1 MPMRA
6 HEIREAFL
14 KYFERNGHTRVKS
27 SSLVP
32 QNDPT
37 LFFTNAGM
45 VQFKEAFTGEES
57 RPYTRA
63 CSSQKCMRVSGKHND
78 LENVGHTPRHH
89 TFFEML
95 GNFSFGDY
103 FKREAIEF
111 AWELLTKEYGLDEK
125 RMIVTVFRDDDEA
138 EAIWKSFVPKD
149 RIYRLGEKDN
159 FWAMGDTGPCGPCSE
174 IVWDF
179 GKGPFEA
186 PDLESDRF
194 MEIWN
199 LVFMQFNRTQSGK
212 LSKLDS
218 PSIDTGMGLERLA
231 AVMEGVRSNWE
242 TDLFK
247 PIISEIS
254 KATGSVPGKSSES
267 DVALRVIA
275 DHLRGSVFLIGDGV
289 IPSNEGRGY
298 VLRRILRRAIRYGK
312 RIGCD
317 DPFLSKLVGVVID
330 EMGGAYPELATH
342 EHFIVKVIGAEEE
355 RFYATLDKGLDLLMT
370 EAKRA
375 RNKTISGEVA
385 FKLYDTFGFPLD
397 VTQIIASDEGL
408 KVDVDGFNKL
418 MEEQR
423 ERARASWK
431 GSGEEA
437 VGDIYKELAGS
448 GIESAF
454 VGYVKDSEESKV
466 LAILAK
472 GERVKKAMEGDEI
485 EFVTAV
491 TPFYG
496 ESGGQVGDT
505 GVAVAEGTELE
516 ITDTKRPMDSLTVHR
531 AKVVRG
537 SIKEGG
543 KLTLAIDSERRDR
556 IRCNH
561 TATHLLHRALRE
573 VLGEHVKQAGSLVA
587 PDRFRFDFSHFQAM
601 TPEEIRE
608 VERRVNAAVR
618 KNYPVLTYELT
629 YDEAIAHGALAFFG
643 EKYGER
649 VRLIDIS
656 GFSKELCGGTHV
668 HAAGDIGMMKI
679 ISESSVAAGVRRV
692 EAVTGRGVEKY
703 VDELQR
709 QREEV
714 ARALRAAP
722 AEVAD
727 KVRKLAEQVSSL
739 EKELR
744 KVRSQG
750 AGAGVGDLMEQV
762 KEVAGVKLLA
772 AKVDAPD
779 RKTLGEWAE
788 RFRDKMGEGVCV
800 LAGEL
805 DGKVAVIAAVS
816 KSLTPKVHAG
826 NIVKRV
832 SEVLGGKGGGR
843 PDFAQGGGT
852 DASKVEEALKNV
864 EEMIK

>member
-1 MPMRA
+1 MRA
-6 HEIREAFL
+6 AKIREAFL
-14 KYFERNGHTRVKS
+14 KYFEKNGHTRVKS

-32 QNDPT
+32 ANDPT

-45 VQFKEAFTGEES
+45 VPFKETFTGEES
-57 RPYTRA
+57 RAYTRA

-103 FKREAIEF
+103 FKKGAIEF

-125 RMIVTVFRDDDEA
+125 RMIVTVFREDDEA
-138 EAIWKSFVPKD
+138 EKLWERFVPKD
-149 RIYRLGEKDN
+149 RIFRLDEKDN

-174 IVWDF
+174 ILWDF
-179 GKGPFEA
+179 DSGPITAAEL
-186 PDLESDRF
+186 DSDRF

-199 LVFMQFNRTQSGK
+199 LVFMQYNRDSEGK
-212 LSKLDS
+212 LNALSA

-231 AVMEGVRSNWE
+231 AVMQGVRTNWE

-247 PIISEIS
+247 PIIAEVAKVTGVDPAIS
-254 KATGSVPGKSSES
+254 NEAQT
-267 DVALRVIA
+267 ALRVIA
-275 DHLRGSVFLIGDGV
+275 DHLRSSVFLVGDGV

-312 RIGCD
+312 RIGRD
-317 DPFLSKLVGVVID
+317 EPFLSKLVGVVID

-342 EHFIVKVIGAEEE
+342 EHFVVKVIGAEEE

-375 RNKTISGEVA
+375 RGKKISGEVA

-397 VTQIIASDEGL
+397 VTEIIARDEGL
-408 KVDVDGFNKL
+408 TVDVEGFSKL
-418 MEEQR
+418 MEKQR

-431 GSGEEA
+431 GSGDEA
-437 VGDIYKELAGS
+437 VGEVYKELASEGVS
-448 GIESAF
+448 SSF
-454 VGYVKDSEESKV
+454 VGFAKDSEETRV
-466 LAILAK
+466 VAILSEGK
-472 GERVKKAMEGDEI
+472 RVKEAGAGSEI
-485 EFVTAV
+485 EFVTAS

-496 ESGGQVGDT
+496 ESGGQVGDR
-505 GVAVAEGTELE
+505 GVAVAEGIELQVV
-516 ITDTKRPMDSLTVHR
+516 DTKRPLENLTIHK

-537 SIKEGG
+537 KVKEGK
-543 KLTLAIDSERRDR
+543 KLTLAIDSDRRERTC
-556 IRCNH
+556 CNH
-561 TATHLLHRALRE
+561 TTTHLLHRALRE
-573 VLGEHVKQAGSLVA
+573 VLGEHVKQAGSYVA

-601 TPEEIRE
+601 TPEEIHE
-608 VERRVNAAVR
+608 VERRVNVAIR

-629 YDEAIAHGALAFFG
+629 YDEAVAHGALAFFG

-649 VRLIDIS
+649 VRMIDIS

-679 ISESSVAAGVRRV
+679 VSESSVAAGVRRL
-692 EAVTGRGVEKY
+692 EAVTGVGVEKF
-703 VDELQR
+703 VEEMQR
-709 QREEV
+709 QRHEV
-714 ARALRAAP
+714 AKALRSQP
-722 AEVAD
+722 SE
-727 KVRKLAEQVSSL
+727 LAEKAARLSEQVQTL
-739 EKELR
+739 EKEL
-744 KVRSQG
+744 KKLRSQG
-750 AGAGVGDLMEQV
+750 AQAGVGDLTER
-762 KEVAGVKLLA
+762 ARDIGGIKLIA
-772 AKVDAPD
+772 ERVEAPD

-788 RFRDKMGEGVCV
+788 KFRDKLGEGVCV

-805 DGKVAVIAAVS
+805 EGKVVIIAAVS
-816 KSLTPKVHAG
+816 KSLSPKVHAG
-826 NIVKRV
+826 NIVKQA
-832 SEVLGGKGGGR
+832 SEIVGGKGGGR

-852 DASKVEEALKNV
+852 DASKIDEALKSV
-864 EEMIK
+864 EESLK

>member
-1 MPMRA
+1 MRA
-6 HEIREAFL
+6 HEIRETFL
-14 KYFERNGHTRVKS
+14 KYFEKNGHTRVKS

-32 QNDPT
+32 ANDPT

-45 VQFKEAFTGEES
+45 VPFKEAFTGEET

-111 AWELLTKEYGLDEK
+111 AWELLTKEYGLDGK
-125 RMIVTVFRDDDEA
+125 RMIITVFRDDEEA
-138 EAIWKSFVPKD
+138 EEIWKHFVPKE
-149 RIYRLGEKDN
+149 RIYRLAEKDN

-174 IVWDF
+174 ILWDF
-179 GKGPFEA
+179 DSGPIKIE
-186 PDLESDRF
+186 DLDSDRF

-199 LVFMQFNRTQSGK
+199 LVFMQFNRTAEGK

-231 AVMEGVRSNWE
+231 AVMEGVRTNWE

-247 PIISEIS
+247 PIIAEIS
-254 KATGSVPGKSSES
+254 KVTGAVPGSSPEAE
-267 DVALRVIA
+267 VALRVIA
-275 DHLRGSVFLIGDGV
+275 DHLRGSVFLVGDGV

-312 RIGCD
+312 RIGRD
-317 DPFLSKLVGVVID
+317 EPFLSKLVGVIID
-330 EMGGAYPELATH
+330 EVGGAYPELATH
-342 EHFIVKVIGAEEE
+342 EHFIVKVIGAEED
-355 RFYATLDKGLDLLMT
+355 RFYQTLDKGLDLLMT
-370 EAKRA
+370 EAKKA
-375 RNKTISGEVA
+375 KAGTIAGEVA

-397 VTQIIASDEGL
+397 VTQIIASEQEL
-408 KVDVDGFNKL
+408 KVDVEGFNVL

-437 VGDIYKELAGS
+437 VGGVYKELAGH
-448 GIESAF
+448 GIESDF
-454 VGYVKDSEESKV
+454 VGYAKDSEESKV
-466 LAILAK
+466 LAILQK
-472 GERVKKAMEGDEI
+472 GERVKKGMEGDEI
-485 EFVTAV
+485 EFVTKS

-516 ITDTKRPMDSLTVHR
+516 ITDTMQPLEDLTVHR

-537 SIKEGG
+537 KVKEGS
-543 KLTLAIDSERRDR
+543 KLTLAVDSERRDR

-601 TPEEIRE
+601 TPEEIKE
-608 VERRVNAAVR
+608 VERRVNAAIR

-643 EKYGER
+643 EKYGDR

-679 ISESSVAAGVRRV
+679 VSESSVAAGVRRV
-692 EAVTGRGVEKY
+692 EAVTGHGVEKF
-703 VDELQR
+703 VEELQR
-709 QREEV
+709 QREDV
-714 ARALRAAP
+714 AKALRAQP
-722 AEVAD
+722 AELAE
-727 KVRKLAEQVSSL
+727 KAQKLAEQVSTL

-744 KVRSQG
+744 KARSQG
-750 AGAGVGDLMEQV
+750 AQAGVGDLMGQV
-762 KEVAGVKLLA
+762 KEVGGVKVLA

-800 LAGEL
+800 LASEQG
-805 DGKVAVIAAVS
+805 GKVAVIAAVS
-816 KSLTPKVHAG
+816 KSLVPKVHAG

-832 SEVLGGKGGGR
+832 SETLGGKGGGR

-852 DASKVEEALKNV
+852 DASKLDEALKGV
-864 EEMIK
+864 EDSLK

>member
-1 MPMRA
+1 
-6 HEIREAFL
+6 
-14 KYFERNGHTRVKS
+14 
-27 SSLVP
+27 
-32 QNDPT
+32 
-37 LFFTNAGM
+37 
-45 VQFKEAFTGEES
+45 
-57 RPYTRA
+57 
-63 CSSQKCMRVSGKHND
+63 
-78 LENVGHTPRHH
+78 VG
-89 TFFEML
+89 
-95 GNFSFGDY
+95 
-103 FKREAIEF
+103 
-111 AWELLTKEYGLDEK
+111 
-125 RMIVTVFRDDDEA
+125 
-138 EAIWKSFVPKD
+138 
-149 RIYRLGEKDN
+149 
-159 FWAMGDTGPCGPCSE
+159 
-174 IVWDF
+174 
-179 GKGPFEA
+179 
-186 PDLESDRF
+186 
-194 MEIWN
+194 
-199 LVFMQFNRTQSGK
+199 GK
-212 LSKLDS
+212 LGKLDS

-231 AVMEGVRSNWE
+231 AVMEGVRTNWE

-247 PIISEIS
+247 PIIAEIS
-254 KATGSVPGKSSES
+254 KITGAVPGSSPEA

-275 DHLRGSVFLIGDGV
+275 DHIRGSVFLIGDGV

-312 RIGCD
+312 RVGRD

-342 EHFIVKVIGAEEE
+342 EHFIAKVVGAEED
-355 RFYATLDKGLDLLMT
+355 RFYQTLDKGLDLLMT
-370 EAKRA
+370 EAKKA
-375 RNKTISGEVA
+375 KKKTISGDVA

-397 VTQIIASDEGL
+397 VTEIIASEEGL
-408 KVDVDGFNKL
+408 KVDIEGFNEL

-437 VGDIYKELAGS
+437 VGGIYKELAGK
-448 GIESAF
+448 GIESDF

-466 LAILAK
+466 TAILSK
-472 GERVKKAMEGDEI
+472 GERVKKAMQGDEI
-485 EFVTAV
+485 EFVV
-491 TPFYG
+491 KSTPFYG

-516 ITDTKRPMDSLTVHR
+516 ITDTLRPLEELTVHK

-537 SIKEGG
+537 SIKEGS

-573 VLGEHVKQAGSLVA
+573 VLGEHVKQAGSLVS

-608 VERRVNAAVR
+608 VERRVNAAIR

-629 YDEAIAHGALAFFG
+629 YDEALAHGALAFFG
-643 EKYGER
+643 EKYGDR

-679 ISESSVAAGVRRV
+679 VSESSVAAGVRRV
-692 EAVTGRGVEKY
+692 EAVTGHGVEKF
-703 VDELQR
+703 VDEMQR
-709 QREEV
+709 QHEEV
-714 ARALRAAP
+714 AKALRAQP
-722 AEVAD
+722 AELAE
-727 KVRKLAEQVSSL
+727 KAKKLAEQVSSL

-744 KVRSQG
+744 KARSQG
-750 AGAGVGDLMEQV
+750 AGAGVGDLMGQV
-762 KEVAGVKLLA
+762 KEVAGVKVLA

-826 NIVKRV
+826 NIVKSV
-832 SEVLGGKGGGR
+832 SETLGGKGGGR

-852 DASKVEEALKNV
+852 DSSKLDEALKGV
-864 EEMIK
+864 EELLK